1 MTKGGAKIDLDA
13 VIVSRDHSQPRP
25 LVRLMTKH
33 RMTLRL
39 LYSLINFL
47 SSFEIKLSK
56 SCDESVKA

>member
-1 MTKGGAKIDLDA
+1 MTKGRAKIDLDA

-39 LYSLINFL
+39 LYS
-47 SSFEIKLSK
+47 
-56 SCDESVKA
+56 